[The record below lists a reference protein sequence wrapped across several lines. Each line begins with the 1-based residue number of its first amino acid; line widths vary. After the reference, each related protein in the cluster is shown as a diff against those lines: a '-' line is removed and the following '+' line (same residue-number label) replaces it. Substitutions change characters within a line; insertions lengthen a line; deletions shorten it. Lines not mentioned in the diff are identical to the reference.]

1 MAMAA
6 EKSTCNRLL
15 VAAIDFGTT
24 YSGYAF
30 SFSNKPNDI
39 HTNPNWVAGS
49 QQLISLKCPSTVLLK
64 PDKTFHSFGFEAENK
79 YMDLADDSKHHSWYL
94 FRRFKMTLYE
104 TTNLKLDTPIEDISG
119 KNMPAIAIFAHSIL
133 FLKNH
138 LWKTLQSRVF
148 KILET
153 DIQYVITVPAIWDPK
168 AKQFMRRAAYKA
180 GIPNEQISFAL
191 EPEAASLWCQ
201 TETDDKLSSL
211 SEPLTKY
218 MVVDLGGGTADITV
232 HQKMDDGSL
241 KEIQKASGGAWGGNE
256 VDKSYLQLLEN
267 IVQAATMNKF
277 QREEMNDYFD
287 LLREFETKKR
297 SITRNN
303 EGKITFKLPLSLCK
317 LAELDGI
324 KIATKIE
331 RSHDKKKYSWIGD
344 KLRIEKIAA
353 KALFAPPIE
362 KLLNHVKNMFEQPEI
377 QDVDAILLVGGFSEC
392 DLVTEAFE
400 QSFPD
405 KRLLIPKEAGLAVLK
420 GAVRFGHHLG
430 AFKTRIARFTIG
442 RQICPVFEKH
452 HDPARMII
460 FDGVKHCKQIF
471 HKYIEIGE
479 EIPVQMMHEEKSMA
493 VHANQE
499 NIGIKFFS
507 STNRHVTYTT
517 EPGCQKLGKFKV
529 DLPKSKSISDKEFTL
544 YLYFGETEIHV
555 RVKMSK
561 TNEEFEK
568 WIDCFSK

>member
-30 SFSNKPNDI
+30 SFRDKPNDI

-49 QQLISLKCPSTVLLK
+49 EKLMSLKCPSSVLLK

-79 YMDLADDSKHHSWYL
+79 YSDLAEDAKHHGWYL
-94 FRRFKMTLYE
+94 FRRFKMILYE
-104 TTNLKLDTPIEDISG
+104 TTNLQLDTLIEDISG
-119 KNMPAIAIFAHSIL
+119 MKMPAIDIFAHSMS

-138 LWKTLQSRVF
+138 LWKTLQSRVCE
-148 KILET
+148 ILET

-201 TETDDKLSSL
+201 VETDDKLSSL
-211 SEPLTKY
+211 SEQLTKY
-218 MVVDLGGGTADITV
+218 MVIDLGGGTADITV

-241 KEIQKASGGAWGGNE
+241 KEIHKASGGAWGGNE
-256 VDKSYLQLLEN
+256 VDKNYLQLLEN
-267 IVQAATMNKF
+267 IVQAAAMDKF
-277 QREEMNDYFD
+277 KREEMIDYFD
-287 LLREFETKKR
+287 LLRDFETKKR
-297 SITRNN
+297 SITRDN

-324 KIATKIE
+324 KMATK
-331 RSHDKKKYSWIGD
+331 RARLHDKTKYSWIGD
-344 KLRIEKIAA
+344 KLRIEKVAA
-353 KALFAPPIE
+353 KALFTLPIE
-362 KLLNHVKNMFEQPEI
+362 MLINHVKKMFEQPEI
-377 QDVDAILLVGGFSEC
+377 QDIEAILLVGGFSEC

-405 KRLLIPKEAGLAVLK
+405 KRLLILKEAGLAVLK
-420 GAVRFGHHLG
+420 GAVHFGHHSD

-442 RQICPVFEKH
+442 REILPLFEKH
-452 HDPARMII
+452 HDPARKTIR
-460 FDGVKHCKQIF
+460 DGREHCKEIF
-471 HKYIEIGE
+471 KKIIEIGE
-479 EIPVQMMHEEKSMA
+479 EIPIGVTKEEKSIA
-493 VHANQE
+493 AYASQEHAA
-499 NIGIKFFS
+499 ITLFS
-507 STNRHVTYTT
+507 STNLDVTYTT
-517 EPGCQKLGKFKV
+517 ESGCQKLGRLIIN
-529 DLPKSKSISDKEFTL
+529 LPKSQSILDKRHTT
-544 YLYFGETEIHV
+544 YYYFGDTEIHI
-555 RVKMSK
+555 RVKMAK

-568 WIDCFSK
+568 WIDCFST

>member
-6 EKSTCNRLL
+6 EKSTCSRLL

-30 SFSNKPNDI
+30 SFRDKPNDI

-49 QQLISLKCPSTVLLK
+49 EKLVSLKCPSTVLLK
-64 PDKTFHSFGFEAENK
+64 PNKTFHSFGFEAENK
-79 YMDLADDSKHHSWYL
+79 YSDLAEDDEHHGWYL
-94 FRRFKMTLYE
+94 FRRFKLTLYE

-119 KNMPAIAIFAHSIL
+119 KNMPAFDIFAHSIS

-138 LWKTLQSRVF
+138 LWKTLQSRVCG
-148 KILET
+148 ILET
-153 DIQYVITVPAIWDPK
+153 DIQYVITVPAIWDPR

-201 TETDDKLSSL
+201 VETDDKLSSL

-267 IVQAATMNKF
+267 IVQAEAMDKF
-277 QREEMNDYFD
+277 KREEMTDYFD

-297 SITRNN
+297 SITRDN
-303 EGKITFKLPLSLCK
+303 EGKITFKLPQSLCK
-317 LAELDGI
+317 LAELDGV
-324 KIATKIE
+324 KMATKIE
-331 RSHDKKKYSWIGD
+331 RLHDKSKYRWTGD
-344 KLRIEKIAA
+344 KLRIEKVAA
-353 KALFAPPIE
+353 KTLFAPPLEMLI
-362 KLLNHVKNMFEQPEI
+362 NHVKKMFEQPEI
-377 QDVDAILLVGGFSEC
+377 QNIDAILLVGGFSEC

-420 GAVRFGHHLG
+420 GAVRFGHHLD
-430 AFKTRIARFTIG
+430 AIKTRISRFTIG
-442 RQICPVFEKH
+442 REIWPEFEKH
-452 HDPARMII
+452 HNPAKKIKVDEKERCKDIVKQMI
-460 FDGVKHCKQIF
+460 K
-471 HKYIEIGE
+471 IGD
-479 EIPVQMMHEEKSMA
+479 EIPVNMTHEERLMPVS
-493 VHANQE
+493 ANQKASA
-499 NIGIKFFS
+499 IKLYS
-507 STNRHVTYTT
+507 STSRNVTYTT
-517 EPGCQKLGKFKV
+517 ELGCQELGMLAI
-529 DLPKSKSISDKEFTL
+529 DLPQSRSISDKKITS
-544 YLYFGETEIHV
+544 YYYFGDTEIHV
-555 RVKMSK
+555 RVKIAK

-568 WIDCFSK
+568 WIDCF